1 MKVYNNEAYANNGES
16 SVFNVE
22 LFQLKNV
29 TNNNNNDKLVQEKW
43 FIVTTIDVSKLTDL
57 FDENCTD
64 EKGTNASTRVL
75 TVVRK
80 QW

>member
-29 TNNNNNDKLVQEKW
+29 TNNNNNDKLVQEK
-43 FIVTTIDVSKLTDL
+43 
-57 FDENCTD
+57 
-64 EKGTNASTRVL
+64 
-75 TVVRK
+75 
-80 QW
+80 